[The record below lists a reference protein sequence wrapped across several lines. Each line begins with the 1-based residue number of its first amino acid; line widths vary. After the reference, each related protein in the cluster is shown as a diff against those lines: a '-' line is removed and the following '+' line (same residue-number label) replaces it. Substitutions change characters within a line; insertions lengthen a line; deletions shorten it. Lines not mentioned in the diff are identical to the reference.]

1 MKPLLRLV
9 CVLVLVFGVA
19 APASPQHPTP
29 PAPVDRSS
37 ADPLDLNTATLD
49 QLKSLPGMGE
59 AYARRVI
66 AGRPYTGKNQLLTRG
81 ILPQPAYE
89 KIQALVVARHPRNK

>member
-19 APASPQHPTP
+19 APASPQRPPP

-89 KIQALVVARHPRNK
+89 KMQALVVARHPRNK